1 MKEVIRFLIK
11 KKQMHQYKILYKQII
26 IEIIKIY
33 DIIIPFDIVNNRQ
46 LNVITLDIKYF

>member
-26 IEIIKIY
+26 EIIKIY

-46 LNVITLDIKYF
+46 LNVFTLDIKDF